1 MLTQH
6 HQSNH
11 PPTDTSSPKPIS
23 RKTPHPGTNH
33 THTLNHYHQNNPSTS
48 PDPVD
53 DPPPVKWSK
62 TYRAG
67 FINACVLF
75 PTITALLTIFCY
87 FLIPTIPWIPFNRL
101 SVLIA
106 GVLSASFATVIIAFF
121 RSSAATYEQGNVQS
135 YSYCEICLN
144 KLKTRLP
151 IMKQLNNDP
160 PPHETVEDKLLR
172 EVGIKE
178 AESAFHKTKHICI
191 TDNCYEWITGAG
203 YAHLQQALYQ
213 AEEALIK
220 VVPISLLI
228 SEAKHDQAAL
238 QDANISNNK
247 LLSAE
252 LQQAIEDLN
261 SHFAPPKKQKSLQYF
276 LQEQLPHFLSNLQQ
290 QQMNPQTQPDDKE
303 TTLKEKERQAR
314 ITIYYVRQILNDFR
328 INRLFELV
336 QQRSNLVLAIMVTGV
351 ITYILVSL
359 TLLGPIQDQDKSTIF
374 LAGTAYFFVGAAAGL
389 FGRLY
394 TISTADR
401 TINSYGLP
409 TTRTN
414 AAAHLSGVAGVGGVF
429 VTQALLQVA
438 NFTYPGHLAQP
449 FSFSLPN
456 LLISATFGLTPNLL
470 IKNLQRQ
477 SEKSI
482 SDLESTKPSVVDK
495 SSN

>member
-1 MLTQH
+1 MLKQH
-6 HQSNH
+6 HQSN
-11 PPTDTSSPKPIS
+11 PTTANTSSPHPIS
-23 RKTPHPGTNH
+23 TSP
-33 THTLNHYHQNNPSTS
+33 LNLSKNPPPVLNNNHQNNPPTST
-48 PDPVD
+48 DPVN
-53 DPPPVKWSK
+53 DPSPVKWSK

-67 FINACVLF
+67 FVNACVLF
-75 PTITALLTIFCY
+75 PTITALLTIFFY
-87 FLIPTIPWIPFNRL
+87 FLIPTIPGVPFNRL

-106 GVLSASFATVIIAFF
+106 GVLSASFTTVIVAFF
-121 RSSAATYEQGNVQS
+121 RRSVATYEQGNVQC

-151 IMKQLNNDP
+151 IMKQLYNDP
-160 PPHETVEDKLLR
+160 PLHETEEDKLFR

-178 AESAFHKTKHICI
+178 AKSALLRTKHICM
-191 TDNCYEWITGAG
+191 TENGYEWITGAG

-220 VVPISLLI
+220 VMPISLLI

-261 SHFAPPKKQKSLQYF
+261 THFASPKKQKGLQYF
-276 LQEQLPHFLSNLQQ
+276 LQEQLPHFLSNPQQ
-290 QQMNPQTQPDDKE
+290 QQMDPQTQPNDKE
-303 TTLKEKERQAR
+303 TSLKEKERQAR

-351 ITYILVSL
+351 ITYILVCL
-359 TLLGPIQDQDKSTIF
+359 ALLGPILEQDKSAIF
-374 LAGTAYFFVGAAAGL
+374 LAATAYFFVGAAAGL

-456 LLISATFGLTPNLL
+456 LLIAATFGLTPNLL

-482 SDLESTKPSVVDK
+482 SDLESTKPSVIDR
-495 SSN
+495 SSG